1 MACTHFILH
10 KSNLLSLGDVSL
22 SAEDKP
28 PPFAVNRPIHS
39 ETAATLPIDHSYPDV
54 GEDGDFEEYDVEE
67 HHSWLEGHAAI
78 KFLAAGGIAGAGE
91 LYVLVALVQK
101 LTISLSLPNLHCT
114 L

>member
-1 MACTHFILH
+1 MARTHFILH
-10 KSNLLSLGDVSL
+10 KSNLLSPGDVSL

-28 PPFAVNRPIHS
+28 PPFTANRPIHS
-39 ETAATLPIDHSYPDV
+39 DTAATLPVDHSYPDV

-67 HHSWLEGHAAI
+67 HHSWLEGHAAM

-91 LYVLVALVQK
+91 Y
-101 LTISLSLPNLHCT
+101 T

>member
-54 GEDGDFEEYDVEE
+54 GEEEYDVEE
-67 HHSWLEGHAAI
+67 HHNWLEGHAAI

-101 LTISLSLPNLHCT
+101 LTMSLSLPNLHGT